1 MAKPKHSARWPLTFG
16 RPFDM
21 QFLILLLVLLT
32 IGLVMLFS
40 ASYPSAYY
48 YEGNGYHY
56 IVRQAFF
63 AIAGLVVM
71 LGISFLDYHVI
82 RPFRWFIWGAVF
94 LLLGIVLIL
103 PAQSGVH
110 RWITIGP
117 VQFQPSELMKFAMVV
132 MLAHLIS
139 RNYQKMRSI
148 KEGILPILGFLI
160 VTIGIIAI
168 EPHMSASIL
177 MFAMALVMLWVGG
190 MRAIILPVM
199 AGMGAAGLAGIV
211 AIKGVSYVGVRLS
224 GWLNPTADNAYQTY
238 QSILT
243 IGSGGLLGRGLGQSR
258 QKFLYLPEAQNDFIF
273 AVVCEELGLIGA
285 LVIIV
290 LFLLLIIRGFV
301 IASRAPDRF
310 GMLLAVGLTAQ
321 IGLQAFANIGV
332 VSGLLPNTGIS
343 LPFFSYGGTALFM
356 QLVEMGILL
365 NISRQAVKKEV
376 T

>member
-199 AGMGAAGLAGIV
+199 AGMGAAGLAAIV
-211 AIKGVSYVGVRLS
+211 AVKGVSYVGVRLS

>member
-160 VTIGIIAI
+160 VTIGIIAV

-199 AGMGAAGLAGIV
+199 AGVGAVGLAGIV